1 MGGGNSRPSLV
12 VMLKPADIGKLDH
25 FPEFWWLHG
34 ARIWTVHVQRSMN
47 PPAMI
52 VLKVAGQDAFQM
64 ALVHD
69 DDVVETLSPD
79 GADQAL
85 DVGVLPR

>member
-1 MGGGNSRPSLV
+1 MV
-12 VMLKPADIGKLDH
+12 KPADIGKLEYL
-25 FPEFWWLHG
+25 PEFWWLQG
-34 ARIWTVHVQRSMN
+34 ARIWTVHVQRSVD

-52 VLKVAGQDAFQM
+52 VLEVAGEDAFQM
-64 ALVHD
+64 ALVHY

-79 GADQAL
+79 GADQSL

>member
-1 MGGGNSRPSLV
+1 
-12 VMLKPADIGKLDH
+12 
-25 FPEFWWLHG
+25 
-34 ARIWTVHVQRSMN
+34 
-47 PPAMI
+47 MI

-64 ALVHD
+64 ALVHN

-85 DVGVLPR
+85 DIGVLPR

>member
-1 MGGGNSRPSLV
+1 
-12 VMLKPADIGKLDH
+12 MLKPADIGKLDH

-34 ARIWTVHVQRSMN
+34 ARIWTVHVQRSVN

-64 ALVHD
+64 AVVDD
-69 DDVVETLSPD
+69 DDVVETRSPD
-79 GADQAL
+79 GADLAL